1 MNLNENRVREF
12 AYQIWESEGRP
23 HGQHQ
28 RHWEMACKLAASQ
41 AADGQQLGASNGAG
55 VIDAQVPTG
64 TDATQ
69 AAAPGKKS
77 RGKKQP
83 AGTDTKAVKK
93 AAETKSTVAKTTR
106 QKKAK
111 VVNDTLETQLSPITG
126 GFKGSV

>member
-28 RHWEMACKLAASQ
+28 RHWEMACKLAAQ
-41 AADGQQLGASNGAG
+41 AEGQPQPSATNGAG
-55 VIDAQVPTG
+55 IMDAEIPVSE
-64 TDATQ
+64 ALK
-69 AAAPGKKS
+69 AAAPAKKS
-77 RGKKQP
+77 RSKKP
-83 AGTDTKAVKK
+83 AADKTVKK
-93 AAETKSTVAKTTR
+93 AAESKTTVAKTTR

-111 VVNDTLETQLSPITG
+111 VVNDTLETQLTPVTD